1 MKEDNSMHGNQKK
14 ARVVIIVPGKL
25 YFNTKT
31 VTRDK
36 EVITQ

>member
-1 MKEDNSMHGNQKK
+1 MHGNQKK
-14 ARVVIIVPGKL
+14 ARVVIFISEKV

-36 EVITQ
+36 EGII